1 MRFLAFSVLLA
12 VLAAFFVPVVP
23 VAAAPLIQRTA
34 AFEPGECT
42 FDLPPGVQAGQDVEC
57 GTLTVPARHAE
68 PSGPTIRLAVAI
80 VKSTGSNPAPAPL
93 VMLQGGPGGS
103 TIDTYSQLLFLPQGQ
118 RLLREHD
125 VVLFDQRG
133 TLYSQPAL
141 TCEPEERSLIER
153 TIEQDL
159 SDEEGER
166 LSQEALLAC
175 RARLLEAGGD
185 LSAFDSL
192 ENAADVEALRMALG
206 YEQINLYGVSY
217 GSLLA
222 LHVMREHPQGLRS
235 VILDAVVP
243 TQTNFIPEVPR
254 SQDRAFGELFR
265 ACAEDPDCNAAF
277 PDLEQRTFALA
288 DRLDQTPARVP
299 VTDPESGTTYQMV
312 MDGDTFLSFV
322 FQLLYA
328 SNILPGIPLMIER
341 TEAGDHTFLSGVAP
355 LFIFDRTIASGMYYS
370 VICAEDAD
378 FTPGEVD
385 LSGVRPRFAEGA
397 ERDLRSFE
405 ELCIQWQVE
414 QLPDSVDAP
423 VTSDIPTLVLNGRF
437 DPITPPAF
445 GQAASETLANSYVF
459 IFGNTGHGAMLADPC
474 PTGIALEFLANP
486 RQRPDDSCIAANPA
500 PEFLARDAVL
510 PTDALRVPLAWF
522 EGRNLAQLGVLVITL
537 LLLLS
542 PFLVW
547 PLAWLVR
554 TIRGRAAGVH
564 RGIGRARLLAGL
576 LGLLAFVFVFGL
588 AGVIIAQATQSEVLL
603 LFGVPAWSAPLFVLP
618 LLLALLA
625 IGLLVVASLGWL
637 GRGEGTWTGWQRG
650 YYTVLALAAVGF
662 VAVLGSMGMLRVLI

>member
-1 MRFLAFSVLLA
+1 MRFVALFVLVA
-12 VLAAFFVPVVP
+12 ALAAFFVSNAPVS
-23 VAAAPLIQRTA
+23 AAPPMQRTD

-42 FDLPPGVQAGQDVEC
+42 FDLPPGQEVEC

-68 PSGPTIRLAVAI
+68 PAGPAIKLAVAI
-80 VKSTGSNPAPAPL
+80 VKSTGANPAPEPL

-103 TIDTYSQLLFLPQGQ
+103 TIDTYSQLLFLPEGQ
-118 RLLREHD
+118 RMLRERD

-141 TCEPEERSLIER
+141 TCKPEEQRLIER

-159 SDEEGER
+159 SDEESER

-175 RARLLEAGGD
+175 RERLLQAGDD

-192 ENAADVEALRMALG
+192 ENAADVEALRVALG
-206 YEQINLYGVSY
+206 YDQIDLYGVSY

-222 LHVMREHPQGLRS
+222 LHVMREHPQGVRS
-235 VILDAVVP
+235 VIIDAVVP
-243 TQTNFIPEVPR
+243 TQTNFIAEVPR
-254 SQDRAFGELFR
+254 SQERAFGELFR
-265 ACAEDPDCNAAF
+265 ACAEDPACNAAF
-277 PDLEQRTFALA
+277 PNLEQRTFALA
-288 DRLDQTPARVP
+288 DRLDETPARVP
-299 VTDPESGTTYQMV
+299 VTDPESGKTYQMV
-312 MDGDTFLSFV
+312 MDGDTFLGFV

-341 TEAGDHTFLSGVAP
+341 TEAGDYTFLSGVAP
-355 LFIFDRTIASGMYYS
+355 LFIFDRTLAQGMYYS

-385 LSGVRPRFAEGA
+385 LSEVRPRFAEGA

-405 ELCIQWQVE
+405 ELCVKWDVE
-414 QLPDSVDAP
+414 LLPDTVDAP
-423 VTSDIPTLVLNGRF
+423 VTSEIPTLVLNGRF
-437 DPITPPAF
+437 DPITPPIF
-445 GQAASETLANSYVF
+445 GQAAAETLANSYVF

-474 PTGIALEFLANP
+474 PTGIAIEFLDNP
-486 RQRPDDSCIAANPA
+486 RQRPDDRCIAANPT
-500 PEFLARDAVL
+500 PEFLLRDALL

-522 EGRNLAQLGVLVITL
+522 EGKNLTQLGLLGITL

-542 PFLVW
+542 PFVVW

-554 TIRGRAAGVH
+554 TIRGRSPGTY

-576 LGLLAFVFVFGL
+576 LGLLALAFVLGL
-588 AGVIIAQATQSEVLL
+588 VVVIFAQATQSEVLL
-603 LFGVPAWSAPLFVLP
+603 FFGVPAWAAPLFALP
-618 LLLALLA
+618 LILALLA
-625 IGLLVVASLGWL
+625 LGLLIVAITGWL
-637 GRGEGTWTGWQRG
+637 GRGEGTWSGWQRV
-650 YYTVLALAAVGF
+650 YYSVLALAAVGF
-662 VAVLGSMGMLRVLI
+662 VAVLGSVGMLWVLI